1 MERVN
6 KMSLSPKDAFLH
18 YPLGIR
24 MILLMQY
31 NDDNYPSFYN
41 EGSKIE
47 NIIVERNIKGQLLER
62 QEKLD
67 EAIVLYESN
76 VGDFADTP
84 APYDRLRIIYTKR
97 KQYDEAI
104 RVCNAYIEMCQK
116 SSHAAIMELG
126 NKELAK
132 QLANKGKYPEYIE
145 KLKTKLSTN
154 L

>member
-1 MERVN
+1 MTN
-6 KMSLSPKDAFLH
+6 KMSLSPKDAFLN

-31 NDDNYPSFYN
+31 NDDNYPSFYK
-41 EGSKIE
+41 EASKIE
-47 NIIVERNIKGQLLER
+47 NIIVERNIKGQLLEK

-67 EAIVLYESN
+67 EAIVIYESN
-76 VGDFADTP
+76 IADYVDTP

-104 RVCNAYIEMCQK
+104 RVCKTYIEMCQK

-126 NKELAK
+126 DKELAK